1 MTLSHLTRVV
11 ARTVAVAIVAV
22 GFAPYAGAAV
32 ISPQELIQDE
42 VRAERVAGLV
52 ALLARSD
59 VAQQLENYGVSADQ
73 VMERVDNMTD
83 AEILALNNAIDQHVA
98 GGDVLAII
106 GAVFLVLLIL
116 ELVGVTNI
124 FSSF

>member
-1 MTLSHLTRVV
+1 MTLSNLTQTV
-11 ARTVAVAIVAV
+11 ARSVAIAIVAV

-32 ISPQELIQDE
+32 ISPQELIQEE
-42 VRAERVAGLV
+42 VRAERVAGLG

-59 VAQQLENYGVSADQ
+59 VAQQLEKYGVSADQ

-83 AEILALNNAIDQHVA
+83 AEILALNNAIDRHVA
-98 GGDVLAII
+98 GGDALAII

-116 ELVGVTNI
+116 ELVGVTNV
-124 FSSF
+124 FSAF